1 MGSYIRES
9 SNIQRRLEGFI
20 VCLVL
25 SLADPC
31 WLLALL
37 PELKVLYE
45 TRVTSLPG
53 VTFDVFVCFRLEMYH
68 RELTLKN

>member
-1 MGSYIRES
+1 MDSYIRES
-9 SNIQRRLEGFI
+9 SNMQRRLEGFI

-45 TRVTSLPG
+45 TRLTSLYG
-53 VTFDVFVCFRLEMYH
+53 VTFDVFVCIKLEMYH

>member
-1 MGSYIRES
+1 MDSYIRES

-25 SLADPC
+25 LMADPC

-37 PELKVLYE
+37 SELKVLYE
-45 TRVTSLPG
+45 TRLTSLHG
-53 VTFDVFVCFRLEMYH
+53 VTFDVFVCFKLEMCH

>member
-1 MGSYIRES
+1 MDSNIRES
-9 SNIQRRLEGFI
+9 SNMQRRLEGFI

-45 TRVTSLPG
+45 TRWLIHAGCWHSCL
-53 VTFDVFVCFRLEMYH
+53 
-68 RELTLKN
+68 N